1 MPDQTRRRQAPTSS
15 APRSLTNEL
24 GALPQ
29 RTRAEQLA
37 ALLDERIRNGEYA
50 HGESVGTLESLRAET
65 GFAYATVSEAVRLL
79 RDRGL
84 LEIRQ
89 GRGGGLFA
97 VEAGPVVRM
106 RHTLLG
112 VTDNPTTV
120 ADAVELREH
129 LELLIDVA
137 AARHRTDG
145 DVRELEELLTAME
158 RAQTDEEF
166 LRANWALHERIAV
179 ICPNEMARSVYIGT
193 LGHMATTAPRID
205 DRNARR
211 YRRERLR
218 IHRNLVEAIAS
229 GAVEQVRN
237 VVDDHN
243 GPE

>member
-1 MPDQTRRRQAPTSS
+1 MPDQTRRRQAVSPD
-15 APRSLTNEL
+15 AARSLTIEP
-24 GALPQ
+24 GALAQ

-50 HGESVGTLESLRAET
+50 HGESIGTLESLRAET

-112 VTDNPTTV
+112 VVDNPTTV

-137 AARHRTDG
+137 AARHRTDR
-145 DVRELEELLTAME
+145 DVSELREMLAAME
-158 RAQTDEEF
+158 LAQTDEEF
-166 LRANWALHERIAV
+166 IRANWALHERIAL

-193 LGHMATTAPRID
+193 LGHLATTTPHID
-205 DRNARR
+205 DKNARD

-218 IHRNLVEAIAS
+218 IHRNLVEAIAAGEAS
-229 GAVEQVRN
+229 RVRK
-237 VVDDHN
+237 VVADHN
-243 GPE
+243 GTE

>member
-1 MPDQTRRRQAPTSS
+1 M
-15 APRSLTNEL
+15 
-24 GALPQ
+24 
-29 RTRAEQLA
+29 
-37 ALLDERIRNGEYA
+37 LDERIRNGEYA
-50 HGESVGTLESLRAET
+50 HGESIGTLESLRAET

-112 VTDNPTTV
+112 VADNPTAV
-120 ADAVELREH
+120 ADAIELREH

-137 AARHRTDG
+137 AARHRCDTDISEL
-145 DVRELEELLTAME
+145 RELLAAMAA
-158 RAQTDEEF
+158 AQTDEQF
-166 LRANWALHERIAV
+166 IRANWALHERIAL

-193 LGHMATTAPRID
+193 LGHMAATAPRID
-205 DRNARR
+205 DRNARK

-229 GAVEQVRN
+229 GSVAKVRN
-237 VVDDHN
+237 VVADHN
-243 GPE
+243 GTE